1 MTNVID
7 KSLFF
12 IERRSNSLD
21 AYQQIA
27 DKHLTREGRNPPVYA
42 DFGHPPPEPNRYMG
56 WITKDILDEVSIDE

>member
-7 KSLFF
+7 RSLFF

-27 DKHLTREGRNPPVYA
+27 DKHLTREGMNPPIYA
-42 DFGHPPPEPNRYMG
+42 DFGAPLPEPNEYMG
-56 WITKDILDEVSIDE
+56 WITKELIDEVCID